1 MLIAKPSGAE
11 EVFDFFRIFFD
22 RYSKQ
27 VASYISVT
35 QKNTIMRR
43 EKIIN
48 YDVLMERISI
58 YARTAGRVTT
68 RPVLLLYYVMIN
80 KETPWK
86 DKMLVFSTLSY
97 LVLPIDILDAKRLP
111 IIGWFDEIASL
122 SVTYQKVC
130 KNITPEIEA
139 KVDGLLDK
147 WFPEYAEYLELIEK

>member
-27 VASYISVT
+27 VASYIPVT

-48 YDVLMERISI
+48 YDVLMERIST

-97 LVLPIDILDAKRLP
+97 LVLPIDILDTKRLP

-122 SVTYQKVC
+122 SVTYKKVC
-130 KNITPEIEA
+130 KNITPEIEL
-139 KVDGLLDK
+139 KVEDILDR
-147 WFPEYAEYLELIEK
+147 WFPEYTPYELISD